1 MGRNDMRTY
10 IDIIFNPDMNPA
22 EFAKDMTDI
31 HMRMLFGPHDFV
43 IEWDTHEEFQ
53 QRFKQVLTILRKYKL
68 NFRLQTFEES
78 EEDLPFMS
86 VALTK

>member
-1 MGRNDMRTY
+1 MRTY

-43 IEWDTHEEFQ
+43 IVWDTYEEFYSK
-53 QRFKQVLTILRKYKL
+53 FKKVRKVISKYKVHY
-68 NFRLQTFEES
+68 RLQTFEES
-78 EEDLPFMS
+78 EEDLPYMS

>member
-1 MGRNDMRTY
+1 MRTY

-22 EFAKDMTDI
+22 EFAKDMIDI
-31 HMRMLFGPHDFV
+31 QMRMLFGSHDFV
-43 IEWDTHEEFQ
+43 IQWDTYEEFQ
-53 QRFKQVLTILRKYKL
+53 SKFKRVLEIIRKYKVDY
-68 NFRLQTFEES
+68 RLQTFEES